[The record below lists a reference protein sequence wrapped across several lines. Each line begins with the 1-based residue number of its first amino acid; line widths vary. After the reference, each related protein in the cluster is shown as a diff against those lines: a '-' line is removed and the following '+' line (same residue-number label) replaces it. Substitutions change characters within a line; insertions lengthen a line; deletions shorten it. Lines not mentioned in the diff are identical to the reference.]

1 MRKSGGAIPRPPP
14 PACSYTPI
22 ISPLCH
28 LSRPLCA
35 HAARSNRH
43 ASLPAEPT
51 GLQSYSSKMMKSIW
65 GEYNR
70 YSVHN
75 FKSSQ
80 SSGAQGAGG
89 AAAGAAAAAAR
100 SPAGQGGG
108 LFH

>member
-1 MRKSGGAIPRPPP
+1 MSVPYSMHAVGKVRENMRKDGGCGAGNTSGSASGKQ
-14 PACSYTPI
+14 PASWQTQKP
-22 ISPLCH
+22 S
-28 LSRPLCA
+28 
-35 HAARSNRH
+35 
-43 ASLPAEPT
+43 

-80 SSGAQGAGG
+80 SSGPS
-89 AAAGAAAAAAR
+89 AAAGQ
-100 SPAGQGGG
+100 PGGQPPRAPTGTPGG